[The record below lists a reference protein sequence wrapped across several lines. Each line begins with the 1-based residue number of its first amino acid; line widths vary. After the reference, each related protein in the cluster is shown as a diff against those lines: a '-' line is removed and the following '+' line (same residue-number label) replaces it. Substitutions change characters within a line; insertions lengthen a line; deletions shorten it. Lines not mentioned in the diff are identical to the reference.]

1 MAEPSARVLDLGF
14 RFTPSPLQAA
24 AYYLPRL
31 IAGAPLHDALRPVI
45 HCTDIYA
52 CEPGVLAGRFR
63 PAPKTDD
70 RFFFTPVKLQP
81 KKAGKASRAVRA
93 AGPGTWSSQK
103 AIDILDG
110 AGAKVGELTKLRYK
124 KRGENTDWL
133 MEEYSC
139 CSEEA
144 VAGDT
149 QFVLC
154 KIYVSPRAAQDSA
167 AHQESAAVF
176 AQPAPPEAPV
186 VITQAATKR
195 PSPPV
200 AELPCPKKMRV
211 AVAPS
216 PAVAPAGCTTPV
228 APPRPGVLPPRRV
241 MAPSSTPSVTRS
253 PAPSMSQAAPVHT
266 RPVVQPDGT
275 STTAFA
281 PPRSCAP
288 PQKQVPLPP
297 PSVPQQAAARYRPPR
312 PAVLTP
318 PAAQAPLMPRPAPA
332 AASLPVPVAPPAL
345 PSTEAPAADDDDM
358 FDFAKELEDAM
369 TTGEAGEEEKDVSHG
384 DSMMITQADVHEQV
398 HKERDPFAAAMA
410 LGEVHKKASHSYM
423 YCQVR

>member
-1 MAEPSARVLDLGF
+1 MAARVLDLGF

-45 HCTDIYA
+45 HRTDIYA

-70 RFFFTPVKLQP
+70 RFFFTPVKVQQ

-124 KRGENTDWL
+124 KCGENTDWL
-133 MEEYSC
+133 MDEYSC
-139 CSEEA
+139 CLEEA

-149 QFVLC
+149 QLVLC

-176 AQPAPPEAPV
+176 AQPAPEAPV
-186 VITQAATKR
+186 VITQAAPKR
-195 PSPPV
+195 PAPPA
-200 AELPCPKKMRV
+200 AEPPCPKKMRV
-211 AVAPS
+211 ALAPS
-216 PAVAPAGCTTPV
+216 PAVVPAGCTTPV
-228 APPRPGVLPPRRV
+228 PPPRPGVLPPRRG
-241 MAPSSTPSVTRS
+241 MAPPSTSSVTRS
-253 PAPSMSQAAPVHT
+253 PAPSLSQAAPVQT

-281 PPRSCAP
+281 PPRSSAP
-288 PQKQVPLPP
+288 PQKQVLLPP
-297 PSVPQQAAARYRPPR
+297 PSVPQQAAARYCPPR

-318 PAAQAPLMPRPAPA
+318 PVAQVPLMPRPAPA

-345 PSTEAPAADDDDM
+345 PSTEAPAADDDDF
-358 FDFAKELEDAM
+358 FDFAEELEDAIP
-369 TTGEAGEEEKDVSHG
+369 TCEAGEEEKDVSAG
-384 DSMMITQADVHEQV
+384 DSMITQADVHEQV
-398 HKERDPFAAAMA
+398 HKEQDPFAAEITPE
-410 LGEVHKKASHSYM
+410 EVHKKASHSYM